1 MFFKEE
7 KMKKIIK
14 FILSKYDSFW
24 TPVVIA
30 ACGVVIYILR
40 FFENFFEDHV
50 PHLSA
55 IAVLLLVISFILL
68 VLGGPINWFKVDE
81 KKKDEEKYMD

>member
-1 MFFKEE
+1 
-7 KMKKIIK
+7 MKKIIK
-14 FILSKYDSFW
+14 AILSKYDSFW

-30 ACGVVIYILR
+30 ACGVVLYLLR

-55 IAVLLLVISFILL
+55 IAIALLVISFILL
-68 VLGGPINWFKVDE
+68 VVGGPVDWFKDE
-81 KKKDEEKYMD
+81 DKQRN

>member
-1 MFFKEE
+1 
-7 KMKKIIK
+7 MKKIIK

-30 ACGVVIYILR
+30 AIGIVLYVLR

-55 IAVLLLVISFILL
+55 IAISLLVIAFTLL
-68 VLGGPINWFKVDE
+68 VLGGPIKWFKVDD
-81 KKKDEEKYMD
+81 KTKDEEKKYMD